1 MSTTGTSNTTVDAR
15 LAQLRDLQAQFDR
28 VRERLRRA
36 EEQKGTVNRR
46 TYDKVRA
53 EYDRELDT
61 LRAQMTP
68 LRDELESQRQ
78 SIEDAMKQ
86 ANGSMEAL
94 EEELAEAVFRH
105 RVGEFTDAELA
116 DKRRSID
123 ARLDTAR
130 ARMADQRRTLDMFAA
145 MEQPSATPVDPA
157 DIAAEGALSALDVDT
172 RPEPAAQPERLVT
185 EPAASVRRP
194 VLRTAP
200 PTAPS
205 PPRHETVAP
214 SNDFENPHDWIKE
227 MGRDNPRPA
236 AAARPGSVAAPPR
249 PATSNAAAPRRPMR
263 TPSLVFVNGG
273 HAGESF
279 PLLPTTMTIGREHDN
294 NVELKDPDV
303 ARYHARIVHE
313 RGNYVIEDLDSATGT
328 WVNGKRAKRTPLNQG
343 DVVRVGSTE
352 IAIDFEWAS
361 DPSQ

>member
-1 MSTTGTSNTTVDAR
+1 MSMTGTSNATVDAR

-36 EEQKGTVNRR
+36 EEQKGTVTRR

-78 SIEDAMKQ
+78 TIEDAMKQ

-145 MEQPSATPVDPA
+145 MEEPSATPVDPA
-157 DIAAEGALSALDVDT
+157 DLAA
-172 RPEPAAQPERLVT
+172 
-185 EPAASVRRP
+185 
-194 VLRTAP
+194 
-200 PTAPS
+200 
-205 PPRHETVAP
+205 
-214 SNDFENPHDWIKE
+214 
-227 MGRDNPRPA
+227 
-236 AAARPGSVAAPPR
+236 
-249 PATSNAAAPRRPMR
+249 
-263 TPSLVFVNGG
+263 
-273 HAGESF
+273 
-279 PLLPTTMTIGREHDN
+279 
-294 NVELKDPDV
+294 
-303 ARYHARIVHE
+303 
-313 RGNYVIEDLDSATGT
+313 
-328 WVNGKRAKRTPLNQG
+328 
-343 DVVRVGSTE
+343 
-352 IAIDFEWAS
+352 
-361 DPSQ
+361 